1 MKEFLFIHPNCES
14 FLFESA
20 ATDMFLFG
28 AIRHAQVHMGA
39 LVRLGGDWKTQH
51 ISVVEHK
58 CEHRV

>member
-1 MKEFLFIHPNCES
+1 MHPNCKS

-20 ATDMFLFG
+20 ATDMFPFG
-28 AIRHAQVHMGA
+28 AVRHAQVHMGA

-58 CEHRV
+58 CEHPV